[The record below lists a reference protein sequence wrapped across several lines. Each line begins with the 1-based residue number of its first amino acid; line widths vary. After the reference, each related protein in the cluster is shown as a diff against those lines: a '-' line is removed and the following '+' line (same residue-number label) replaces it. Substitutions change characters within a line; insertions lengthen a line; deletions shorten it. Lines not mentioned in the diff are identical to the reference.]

1 MIPAPLRRLH
11 RRLIPFL
18 LSLRDVEELAL
29 GLLLGFAA
37 YHLIHYFL

>member
-1 MIPAPLRRLH
+1 MMPAPLRRLH

-37 YHLIHYFL
+37 YPLIHYFL